1 MRLNNTRNGSN
12 SPGKRRNIFSSSI
25 IISTLG
31 KVSSWIMRKLSGGL
45 VGTAFSSYKRE
56 NNALSES
63 ALVTQSKRLDLSGR
77 LFMPAKR
84 ATSRAIETSAVL
96 GWIRDR
102 LKRMMSASMKAYGIF
117 TFSFAL
123 YSTLIYLFRVFY
135 FGAENIDYVMILSL
149 LMMLVASVMMI
160 SSRHSLASA
169 LLSSP
174 ASRFF
179 LFKVVGIRREVLE
192 GIRREGEGRFNIAFI
207 CGIIFG
213 VASFF
218 VHPLILL
225 CLIGGLV
232 GLYLVLIKP
241 EFGVLAIMC
250 ALPFAPTMVLVAAVL
265 YTALCYML
273 KVLCGKRSIKF
284 ELLDVMVAVF
294 FVLMAFGGVVAVSSG
309 SMKPAL
315 VFCAF
320 MLGYFL
326 VVNLIRSREWVMRCI
341 VGLISSCTIVSLYGL
356 FQNFFGLSVATWH
369 DKEMFGDIEGRV
381 VSTFENPN
389 VLAEY
394 LIMIIPLCVAMF
406 IITKHP
412 RAKLILGFAA
422 LASCG
427 CLVYTWSRG
436 AWLGFILGM
445 LIFFLMYHR
454 HTLTALLFGMLGV
467 PFLPFVLPD
476 SIIQRFAS
484 IGDLRDTSTA
494 YRVNIW
500 KAVAKMIGDFWQTG
514 VGVGEASFKPVY
526 SLYALSGIE
535 TAPHSHN
542 LYLQIA
548 LELGVVGLVVFIAM
562 LFVWAQSNFTL
573 HKNESRPEKLLS
585 AAVFCG
591 ILAVLAQGLTDYIW
605 YNYRVFFMFWLVLG
619 LGSAIRK
626 TLDSTAKTE
635 VF

>member
-1 MRLNNTRNGSN
+1 MNSIRNGNDGSKKRKGIF
-12 SPGKRRNIFSSSI
+12 SSSVIISALGKLSSWIIRKLEGGLFGNIFSSY
-25 IISTLG
+25 
-31 KVSSWIMRKLSGGL
+31 R
-45 VGTAFSSYKRE
+45 RE
-56 NNALSES
+56 NNALSQS
-63 ALVTQSKRLDLSGR
+63 ALVTRTKHLDLSGR

-84 ATSRAIETSAVL
+84 AIAHAIETSAVL

-102 LKRMMSASMKAYGIF
+102 LNHMMSASMKAYGIF
-117 TFSFAL
+117 TFSFTL

-135 FGAENIDYVMILSL
+135 FGAEDIDYVMILSL
-149 LMMLVASVMMI
+149 LMMLIASVMMI
-160 SSRHSLASA
+160 SSRHTLASA

-174 ASRFF
+174 TAQFF
-179 LFKVVGIRREVLE
+179 LFKVVGIRSEVIE
-192 GIRREGEGRFNIAFI
+192 GIRRDGEGRFHIAFI

-218 VHPLILL
+218 VHPLLLL
-225 CLIGGLV
+225 CLIGVIV

-241 EFGVLAIMC
+241 EFGVFAIMF
-250 ALPFAPTMVLVAAVL
+250 ALPFAPTMILVAAVL
-265 YTALCYML
+265 YTALCYMI
-273 KVLCGKRSIKF
+273 KVMCGKRSIKF
-284 ELLDVMVAVF
+284 DLLDVTVVVF
-294 FVLMAFGGVVAVSSG
+294 FILMAAGGVVAVSSG
-309 SMKPAL
+309 SIKPAL

-326 VVNLIRSREWVMRCI
+326 VVNLIRSRQWVLRCV
-341 VGLISSCTIVSLYGL
+341 VGLILSCTVVSLIGL
-356 FQNFFGLSVATWH
+356 FQNFFGLSESTWH

-394 LIMIIPLCVAMF
+394 LIMIIPLCAAMF

-412 RAKLILGFAA
+412 KAKLALAFAA
-422 LASCG
+422 AASCG
-427 CLVYTWSRG
+427 CLIYTWSRG

-454 HTLTALLFGMLGV
+454 NTLTALLLGMLGV
-467 PFLPFVLPD
+467 PFLPFVLPN

-500 KAVAKMIGDFWQTG
+500 KAVVDMVGDFWQTG
-514 VGVGEASFKPVY
+514 VGVGEASFRPIY
-526 SLYALSGIE
+526 ALYAFSGNEIV
-535 TAPHSHN
+535 AHSHN

-548 LELGVVGLVVFIAM
+548 VELGIVGLAVFIVM
-562 LFVWAQSNFTL
+562 LFVWAQSVFTL
-573 HKNESRPEKLLS
+573 HKNETRSDKLLS
-585 AAVFCG
+585 VAVFCG
-591 ILAVLAQGLTDYIW
+591 ILAVLAQGMTDYIW
-605 YNYRVFFMFWLVLG
+605 YNYRVFFMFWLLLG

-626 TLDSTAKTE
+626 TLDSTAQTE

>member
-1 MRLNNTRNGSN
+1 MNNIRKGSDT
-12 SPGKRRNIFSSSI
+12 SKKRGNIFTSSV
-25 IISTLG
+25 IISALG
-31 KVSSWIMRKLSGGL
+31 KASSWIIHKLEGGL
-45 VGTAFSSYKRE
+45 FGNIFCSYRRE
-56 NNALSES
+56 DNALSES
-63 ALVTQSKRLDLSGR
+63 AVVTKTRQFDLSGR
-77 LFMPAKR
+77 LFMPLKR
-84 ATSRAIETSAVL
+84 AASHAIETSVTL
-96 GWIRDR
+96 GWIKDR
-102 LKRMMSASMKAYGIF
+102 LNHMMSASMKAYGIF
-117 TFSFAL
+117 AFSFTL

-135 FGAENIDYVMILSL
+135 FSAEDIDYIMILSL
-149 LMMLVASVMMI
+149 LMMLIASVMMI
-160 SSRHSLASA
+160 SSRHTLASA

-174 ASRFF
+174 AARLF

-192 GIRREGEGRFNIAFI
+192 GIRREPEGRFNIAFI
-207 CGIIFG
+207 AGILFG

-218 VHPLILL
+218 VHPLLLL
-225 CLIGGLV
+225 CLIGVLV

-241 EFGVLAIMC
+241 EFGVLAIMF

-265 YTALCYML
+265 YTVISYML

-284 ELLDVMVAVF
+284 DLLDIMVAVF
-294 FVLMAFGGVVAVSSG
+294 FVLMASGGVVAVSSG

-326 VVNLIRSREWVMRCI
+326 VVNLIRSKEWVVRCV
-341 VGLISSCTIVSLYGL
+341 VGLISSCTIVSLIGL

-412 RAKLILGFAA
+412 RARLTLAFAA
-422 LASCG
+422 TASCG

-436 AWLGFILGM
+436 AWLGFIIGM
-445 LIFFLMYHR
+445 LIFFLMYHC
-454 HTLTALLFGMLGV
+454 HTLTALLFGLLGV

-476 SIIQRFAS
+476 SIVQRFTS

-500 KAVAKMIGDFWQTG
+500 KAVTNMIGDYWQTG
-514 VGVGEASFKPVY
+514 VGIGEASFKPVY
-526 SLYALSGIE
+526 GLYALSGIE

-548 LELGVVGLVVFIAM
+548 VELGIVGLAAFIVM
-562 LFVWAQSNFTL
+562 LFVWAQSCFTL
-573 HKNESRPEKLLS
+573 HKNEVRGEKLLS
-585 AAVFCG
+585 TAVFCG

-619 LGSAIRK
+619 LGCAIRK
-626 TLDSTAKTE
+626 TLDSTAQTE

>member
-1 MRLNNTRNGSN
+1 MNNIRNKGGGS
-12 SPGKRRNIFSSSI
+12 GKRRNIFSSSL

-31 KVSSWIMRKLSGGL
+31 KISSWIIRKLSCGL
-45 VGTAFSSYKRE
+45 IGSAFCSYRRE
-56 NNALSES
+56 NDALSQS
-63 ALVTQSKRLDLSGR
+63 AIAAQSKRLDLSGR
-77 LFMPAKR
+77 LFMPAKGAIAR
-84 ATSRAIETSAVL
+84 GIETSVVL
-96 GWIRDR
+96 CLIRDR
-102 LKRMMSASMKAYGIF
+102 LKHMMSASMKAYGIF
-117 TFSFAL
+117 TFSFTL

-160 SSRHSLASA
+160 SSRHTLASA

-179 LFKVVGIRREVLE
+179 LFRVVGIRREVLE
-192 GIRREGEGRFNIAFI
+192 GMRREGEGRFNIAFI
-207 CGIIFG
+207 AGIVFG

-232 GLYLVLIKP
+232 CLYLILIKP

-250 ALPFAPTMVLVAAVL
+250 ALPFVPTMALVGMVL

-284 ELLDVMVAVF
+284 DLLDIAVAAF
-294 FVLMAFGGVVAVSSG
+294 LVLIAMGGIVAVSSG

-326 VVNLIRSREWVMRCI
+326 VVNLIRSAEWVMRCVI
-341 VGLISSCTIVSLYGL
+341 GLISSSTVVALYGL
-356 FQNFFGLSVATWH
+356 FQNFFGLSAATWH

-394 LIMIIPLCVAMF
+394 LIMIIPLCVAML

-436 AWLGFILGM
+436 AWLGFIIGM

-454 HTLTALLFGMLGV
+454 NTLTALLFGLLGV

-500 KAVAKMIGDFWQTG
+500 KAVTKMIGDFWQTG

-542 LYLQIA
+542 LYLQITV
-548 LELGVVGLVVFIAM
+548 ELGIVGLVVFAVM
-562 LFVWAQSNFTL
+562 LFVWAQSSLTL

-591 ILAVLAQGLTDYIW
+591 MLAVLAQGLTDYIW

-626 TLDSTAKTE
+626 TLDSTAQTE